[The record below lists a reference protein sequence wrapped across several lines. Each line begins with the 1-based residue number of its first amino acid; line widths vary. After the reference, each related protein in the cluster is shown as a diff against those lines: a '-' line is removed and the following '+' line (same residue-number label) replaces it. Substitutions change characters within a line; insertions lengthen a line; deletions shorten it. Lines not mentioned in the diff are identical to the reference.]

1 MNKDELLKRIAA
13 WGENGEY
20 GRIIDAVLAL
30 PEADV
35 DDDILLQLAT
45 AYNSTGEFKKAIA
58 VLEGLR
64 ARQENNWRWQY
75 CLGYALVN
83 AADDE
88 ECDGDSGLRLNILER
103 ARTCFSRCMILN
115 PPEGCLEDCDAYMQT
130 IEDELFGDE
139 ECEEEGGD
147 FYEDDDADALE
158 DHIKEHFGEFPS
170 VYREL
175 SAPDIYID
183 ICVIPPA
190 ENRRYYTLVTF
201 GMGSRAMDIPEQYAD
216 QPSRIELIMRLPPEW
231 KVGESAEEW
240 NWPLIVL
247 KNLGRLPVSCDS
259 WLGRSHTVDNRETF
273 AENTRLSATML
284 LDPDW
289 LPGEARVCALPSG
302 ESVEFFEVVPIYREE
317 MIYKVDNSAAEL
329 LEKLGGAA
337 FNRIV
342 DIDRPSAVPQDYT
355 PEQDG
360 FWDAMLDRACV
371 HAASIRKKGLAADE
385 INALSHMAI
394 FLRWCIESDICSEE
408 LTERFPEVVQGVKDG
423 TRTDLREFIQ
433 KRYDGALFDTLI
445 ADDYRDFVD
454 AYYCFGDEGFPN
466 DVDVCAEEYFGR
478 ERCESGEFQDEAYL
492 FMPFTE
498 DYYTRL
504 ASKITRAFIRFDL
517 RTSEFSRQV
526 FFEEAAEELLGFT
539 CGSIGSEDAAQ
550 EYAEIA
556 EEAQD
561 SGGVPLMIIDGTEA
575 ALGSVSAFAEELCS
589 ALVCAVNYTAD
600 DFESAVQELTA
611 LFTQDGEPPVPQ
623 AVIEA
628 AGRAAERYGA
638 QPLIL
643 CHDPAALTRV
653 YIPDENGYYSVSR
666 PADALVRAEGF
677 RELLLSRVTTGMG
690 LYFPAA
696 EVEELLG
703 CPCINLGVL
712 PLKTAAQV
720 FSRAGEC
727 AQDLGRVLQPVI
739 FCDCQ
744 GKTPAARL
752 AGALKANAQL
762 VIAQFNRIY
771 GINESVQTLV
781 REELPEIPRPKA
793 AERYEKAMGALPAI
807 IATDGLSTEM
817 TVFLPRSDRYLPV
830 RVSVNALECTRLNS
844 LAAFAG
850 RALECRCAYFGIMR
864 GEQAFL
870 KAYSQALEE
879 GNAQGYVPLLIKA
892 SPEMLVVLSG
902 TAGRRREESAFE
914 SRLGERLKEAECAGD
929 IPQGVPL
936 TRFVTVRSAAGGV
949 SPLLLAKLPCGDM
962 ARRVAALGLFSGA
975 DEREVSQTLEL
986 WREKYGAVPALLGA
1000 DTLEFYVPRPAQ
1012 REDARELAAQ
1022 MLALCEGLSALTG
1035 FNELAGS
1042 LAGSGVWFFCH
1053 KAAQ

>member
-170 VYREL
+170 VYRE
-175 SAPDIYID
+175 
-183 ICVIPPA
+183 
-190 ENRRYYTLVTF
+190 
-201 GMGSRAMDIPEQYAD
+201 
-216 QPSRIELIMRLPPEW
+216 
-231 KVGESAEEW
+231 GESAEEW

-289 LPGEARVCALPSG
+289 LPEEARVCALPSG

-355 PEQDG
+355 PEQGG

-394 FLRWCIESDICSEE
+394 FLRWCIESGICSEE

-433 KRYDGALFDTLI
+433 KRYDGALFDSLI

-478 ERCESGEFQDEAYL
+478 ERCESAEFQDEAYL

-517 RTSEFSRQV
+517 RTNEFSRQV
-526 FFEEAAEELLGFT
+526 FFEEAAEKLLGFT
-539 CGSIGSEDAAQ
+539 CGSISSDDAAQ

-556 EEAQD
+556 AEAQD
-561 SGGVPLMIIDGTEA
+561 SGGVPLLIIDGTEG
-575 ALGSVSAFAEELCS
+575 ALGSVSALAEDLCL

-611 LFTQDGEPPVPQ
+611 LFTQDSEPVPQ
-623 AVIEA
+623 AVVEA

-690 LYFPAA
+690 LYFPAT

-727 AQDLGRVLQPVI
+727 AQKLGRVLQPVI
-739 FCDCQ
+739 FCDCH

-752 AGALKANAQL
+752 AGALKANTQL

-771 GINESVQTLV
+771 GINEAVQTLV

-817 TVFLPRSDRYLPV
+817 TVFLPRADRYMPV

-864 GEQAFL
+864 GEHAFL

-975 DEREVSQTLEL
+975 DEQEVSQTLEL

-1022 MLALCEGLSALTG
+1022 MLALCEGLSAITG
-1035 FNELAGS
+1035 LAELAGS
-1042 LAGSGVWFFCH
+1042 LAGSGVWFFCRRA
-1053 KAAQ
+1053 KE